1 MTDKANPAHYD
12 GDACMRKISTV
23 TGAMPGAIAFCIG
36 QAIKYLWRTD
46 RKTGEPASDDERKAL
61 WYLDWIERAGSPRTL
76 NDLERSVIDDLRY
89 IASYT
94 VPEERCQKVQDL

>member
-1 MTDKANPAHYD
+1 MTDKTNPAHYD
-12 GDACMRKISTV
+12 GDACMRKIAEATRD
-23 TGAMPGAIAFCIG
+23 MRGAIAFCIG

-46 RKTGEPASDDERKAL
+46 RKPGESASDDERKAL
-61 WYLDWIERAGSPRTL
+61 WYLNWLEASHLGGTL

-94 VPEERCQKVQDL
+94 APEERLQKVQDL